1 MVLITPDEA
10 PSGLSRSVQSLERQ
24 LCDMRADL
32 EALQEK
38 VRAGDYEDL
47 KNPSRVISDIRQ
59 WIRIAIE
66 AEAHLEKR
74 SKTDKGIV
82 HSYAL
87 DFEEARAS
95 IRRRL
100 DRLGRARRS
109 GRVSEQPE

>member
-10 PSGLSRSVQSLERQ
+10 PAGLSRSVQSLERQ

-32 EALQEK
+32 EDLQES
-38 VRAGDYEDL
+38 VRAGNFEDL
-47 KNPSRVISDIRQ
+47 KNPSRIISDIRQ

-74 SKTDKGIV
+74 SKREKGIV

-87 DFEEARAS
+87 DFDEARAS

-100 DRLGRARRS
+100 DRLGRTRRS
-109 GRVSEQPE
+109 GGLSEQPE